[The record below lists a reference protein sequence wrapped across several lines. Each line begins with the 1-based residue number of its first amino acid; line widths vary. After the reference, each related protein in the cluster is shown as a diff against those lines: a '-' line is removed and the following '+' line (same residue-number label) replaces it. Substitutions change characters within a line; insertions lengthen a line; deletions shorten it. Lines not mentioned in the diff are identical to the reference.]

1 MKLLQMLSKRV
12 TRTLITFRRK
22 IKINAT
28 ENATVPT
35 PSFEAARSHLA
46 APTSS
51 CSCLQRSRLGRVLIR
66 RSRCIEARSAHNLRA
81 SLAIGVCAKSMLR
94 ERRCSL

>member
-1 MKLLQMLSKRV
+1 MKLQMLSKRV

-35 PSFEAARSHLA
+35 PLERPHLA
-46 APTSS
+46 APTS
-51 CSCLQRSRLGRVLIR
+51 RLP
-66 RSRCIEARSAHNLRA
+66 EEWTSA
-81 SLAIGVCAKSMLR
+81 
-94 ERRCSL
+94 